1 MEAIVKKIG
10 NSFSIVVP
18 DDFKVLY
25 HFKERMVFEIFVENE
40 KIILKPQ
47 KKIMREQLSKEFN
60 LINLDDFEKYKLEI
74 LSPFLNTS
82 SQGLELLDEE

>member
-1 MEAIVKKIG
+1 
-10 NSFSIVVP
+10 
-18 DDFKVLY
+18 
-25 HFKERMVFEIFVENE
+25 
-40 KIILKPQ
+40 
-47 KKIMREQLSKEFN
+47 MREQLLKEFN

>member
-10 NSFSIVVP
+10 NSFNIVVP
-18 DDFKVLY
+18 DDFKTCY
-25 HFKERMVFEIFVENE
+25 NFKERMVFEIFVEKE
-40 KIILKPQ
+40 KIILQPP
-47 KKIMREQLSKEFN
+47 KKTMREQLSKEFN
-60 LINLDDFEKYKLEI
+60 LIDLDAFEKYKLEI

>member
-18 DDFKVLY
+18 DDFKVRY

-74 LSPFLNTS
+74 LSPFLT
-82 SQGLELLDEE
+82 

>member
-1 MEAIVKKIG
+1 MILKHA
-10 NSFSIVVP
+10 
-18 DDFKVLY
+18 
-25 HFKERMVFEIFVENE
+25 
-40 KIILKPQ
+40 IILRNEWFLKYLWKE
-47 KKIMREQLSKEFN
+47 KKLFLNLKKKMREQLLKEFN